1 MAKNILQD
9 VLPPN
14 ERSIR
19 KIPLPNGRKVRP
31 VLRRSDKLQMPDDDS
46 HSGLARKVLWGIAG
60 LAVIFAVAAFM
71 SLFSSATI
79 KINPKY
85 EIANLDASFVAYPE
99 SVSDNNLIYQ
109 VLSLKKSDSEEVKAN
124 GEEAVSESASGQI
137 IIYNNYSGA
146 TQRLIKNTRFQTAE
160 GLVYRIHDSV
170 TVPGRTKSGGAYM
183 PGSVEVTVFADEAGE
198 KYNIGLSDFTI
209 PGFKGD
215 PRYQGFYARSK
226 TPMAGGFIGTI
237 KKVDEKDRIAAV
249 AKIESRLNK
258 ALHAE
263 VKNSIPQGFIIFNET
278 IRVSFTATPIGTV
291 DKNTASVNE
300 TGELKAVVIESGR
313 LARAIAESTLATF
326 DKKPVE
332 VGNTSDLQFALVSQG
347 VGKTAN
353 DQALTF
359 TLKGQPIIVWS
370 IDTTALKADLLGSL
384 KSDTSRIF
392 ANYPGIK
399 DASVSVRPFWK
410 SNLPNDEKS
419 VNIEIIEPKNQ

>member
-1 MAKNILQD
+1 MPKNILQD

-31 VLRRSDKLQMPDDDS
+31 VMKRSDRLQMPDDDR
-46 HSGLARKVLWGIAG
+46 HSGLARKVLWGLAG
-60 LAVIFAVAAFM
+60 LAVIFAAAAFM
-71 SLFSSATI
+71 SLFSSAKI
-79 KINPKY
+79 SINPKSAT
-85 EIANLDASFVAYPE
+85 ANLDASFVAYPE
-99 SVSDNNLIYQ
+99 SVSDSNLIYQ
-109 VLSLKKSDSEEVKAN
+109 ELSLKKSDSEEVKAN
-124 GEEAVSESASGQI
+124 GEEAVSQSASGQI

-170 TVPGRTKSGGAYM
+170 TVPGRTKSGGVYV
-183 PGSVEVTVFADEAGE
+183 PGSVETTVYADEAGE
-198 KYNIGLSDFTI
+198 KYNLGLVDFTI

-226 TPMAGGFIGTI
+226 TTMIGGFVGTV
-237 KKVDEKDRIAAV
+237 KKVEEADRIAAL
-249 AKIESRLNK
+249 AKVEARLNE
-258 ALHAE
+258 ALRAE
-263 VKNSIPQGFIIFNET
+263 VKKSIPQGFTIFNET
-278 IRVSFTATPIGTV
+278 IKIGFTPTPIATV
-291 DKNTASVNE
+291 DKNTASVGE
-300 TGELKAVVIESGR
+300 TGELKAVIIESGR
-313 LARAIAESTLATF
+313 LARAVAESTLATF

-332 VGNTSDLQFALVSQG
+332 IANLADLKFALVSQG
-347 VGKTAN
+347 AGKTGS

-370 IDTTALKADLLGSL
+370 VDTKALKTDLVGLV
-384 KSDTSRIF
+384 KSDTSRVF

-410 SNLPNDEKS
+410 SNLPDEENRI
-419 VNIEIIEPKNQ
+419 NIEIVEPKN